1 MPELE
6 HSPTRVLVVGGGA
19 AGVVTAAAV
28 LRDAVGSP
36 VDVQVVERGDVT
48 GPGLAYSTEDP
59 LHLLNN
65 YAGRM
70 SALEDRPDDLLR
82 WCAEQGVAAT
92 PDTFLPRTTYGRYLG
107 SLLDRVPV
115 PRGSRLSRLR
125 GEVVDLDDTGLG
137 YRATLATGAV
147 VEADVVVLALGNPP
161 PRPLRGLRGLDVSRA
176 DAVAENPWEPGLV
189 GRVPQDG
196 RVLLVGTGLTMVDV
210 AARIGESRPFAQITA
225 VSRHGLLPERHL
237 AVDRGLVP
245 PYPNTDAALGTL
257 VNAVRRPAERGEDWR
272 AVVESLKCVA
282 NDLWAGFGP
291 VDRERFVRHVSR
303 HWEVVR
309 HRMAPPMARVIDDLV
324 GSGRLVVGTAPD
336 GLDAGDYDL
345 VVNCTGPA
353 PACSPGWNPL
363 VDRLA
368 VKGMLW
374 PGPFGL
380 GIDVDPLGAVL
391 DGHGMRAR
399 AMYVVGA
406 ARRGSEWE
414 VAAVPDLRRQ
424 ATAIAQHLASSVPEL
439 DGVAG

>member
-1 MPELE
+1 MQELAE
-6 HSPTRVLVVGGGA
+6 RPTRVLVIGGGA
-19 AGVVTAAAV
+19 AGVVTAAAL

-36 VDVQVVERGDVT
+36 VDVQVVERGEQV
-48 GPGLAYSTEDP
+48 GPGLAYGTEDP

-65 YAGRM
+65 FAGRM

-82 WCAEQGVAAT
+82 WCRDHDVAAT
-92 PDTFLPRTTYGRYLG
+92 PDTFLPRTTYGRYLAG
-107 SLLDRVPV
+107 LLDRVPV
-115 PRGSRLSRLR
+115 PRGSRLARLR

-147 VEADVVVLALGNPP
+147 LEADVVVLALGNPP
-161 PRPLRGLRGLDVSRA
+161 PRPLAGLRGLDVSRF
-176 DAVAENPWEPGLV
+176 DAVVEDPWGPGLAE
-189 GRVPQDG
+189 RVPHDG

-210 AARIGESRPFAQITA
+210 AARIGASRPFARMTA
-225 VSRHGLLPERHL
+225 ISRHGLLPERHL
-237 AVDRGLVP
+237 TVDRGPVP
-245 PYPNTDAALGTL
+245 PFPDPEADLGTL
-257 VNAVRRPAERGEDWR
+257 VAAVRQSAERGEDWR
-272 AVVESLKCVA
+272 GVVESLKGVA

-291 VDRERFVRHVSR
+291 EDRERFVRHVGR

-309 HRMAPPMARVIDDLV
+309 HRMAPAMARIVDDLI
-324 GSGRLVVGTAPD
+324 GSRRLVVTRSEVAV
-336 GLDAGDYDL
+336 DAADHDL

-353 PACSPGWNPL
+353 PACTPGWNTL

-380 GIDVDPLGAVL
+380 GVDVDPLGAVV
-391 DGHGMRAR
+391 DAHGMRSR
-399 AMYVVGA
+399 AIYVVGA
-406 ARRGSEWE
+406 ARRGNEWE

-424 ATAIAQHLASSVPEL
+424 ATAIAQHVASAVPEL